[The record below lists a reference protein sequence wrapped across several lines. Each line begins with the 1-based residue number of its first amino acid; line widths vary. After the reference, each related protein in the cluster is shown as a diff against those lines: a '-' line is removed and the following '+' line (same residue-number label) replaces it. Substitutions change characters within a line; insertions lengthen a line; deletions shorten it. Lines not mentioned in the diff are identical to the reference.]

1 MSVVTLYHSF
11 TLPWTYIAEEV
22 ERLKRYVVI
31 AVVIAALLGIAMPFL
46 PVKKV
51 DRKKAE
57 ELPPRLAQ
65 LVMEKKKPKPPPPK
79 VEKKKEEKKKEE
91 KKEEKKKEKKKEEKK
106 KEEPKKPPEK
116 TEAQKLAEARKK
128 AASSGLLQFADE
140 LADLRDTPVKSA
152 LNKTASLAKG
162 ATKAKD
168 FQRDI
173 LTSGVTTGSGGINTS
188 NLSTGVGR
196 SELAG
201 RDTTKVESEID
212 KVALANR
219 VEKGSNSKKPG
230 RTYEEV
236 SLVMDKNKGAIYS
249 LYNRALR
256 ENPGLEGKIVFELTI
271 SPGGQVTAIRVVSSE
286 LNNPELEKKLMARI
300 RLFNFGTKDVEE
312 LIVTFP
318 VDFLPP

>member
-11 TLPWTYIAEEV
+11 TLPWTYIAEEA
-22 ERLKRYVVI
+22 ERLKRYVVVAI
-31 AVVIAALLGIAMPFL
+31 VVTAILGIALPFL
-46 PVKKV
+46 PVKKE

-79 VEKKKEEKKKEE
+79 KVEKKEEKKKEE
-91 KKEEKKKEKKKEEKK
+91 KKEEKKEKKKEEKK

-116 TEAQKLAEARKK
+116 TEAQKMAEARKK

-140 LADLRDTPVKSA
+140 LADLRDTPVKTA
-152 LNKTASLAKG
+152 LNTNKQLSKGGAQAKT
-162 ATKAKD
+162 

-188 NLSTGVGR
+188 NMSSGVGR

-219 VEKGSNSKKPG
+219 VEKGSSSKRPG
-230 RTYEEV
+230 RTFEDV
-236 SLVMDKNKGAIYS
+236 QMVMDKNKGAIFS
-249 LYNRALR
+249 IYNRALR
-256 ENPGLEGKIVFELTI
+256 KDPSLQGKIVFELTV
-271 SPGGQVTAIRVVSSE
+271 SPSGQVTSIRIVSSDIQ
-286 LNNPELEKKLMARI
+286 NPDLEKKLMSRI
-300 RLFNFGTKDVEE
+300 QLFNFGSRDVDE
-312 LIVTFP
+312 LIVTYP
-318 VDFLPP
+318 IDFLPP